1 MSKQEPLIK
10 RHFTKE
16 GVDPF
21 DELSWEKR
29 TALIGTEESPV
40 FFQEDVEVPS
50 FWSQNA
56 TNIVAQK
63 YFAYDEEDPRRES
76 SVKTLINRV
85 VKRIAGEG
93 MEHGYFQ
100 NSKDQEIFAAELKYI
115 LVHQLATFNSPV
127 WFNIGVEGAP
137 QQASAC
143 FILDVEDNMDSIAR
157 WYGEEMKIFK
167 GGSGAGLNV
176 SKLRSSGENL
186 SKGGIAS
193 GPVTF
198 MRGADANAGT
208 IKSGGRCLAPDQC
221 VYTESGP
228 VRVDQL
234 AKQDQFI
241 CVSYDPPAKR
251 YKLKR
256 AQAWQSGQ
264 KNLLEIK
271 TDKGVFKLSPDHPV
285 KLSDNSTILAGDL
298 EPGHSLFAGTI
309 NYSDDGYLRLGLKD
323 GKKTKEKL
331 HRLVAKDIL
340 NEDVA
345 GKIVHHVNGDKLNN
359 HPDNLEVMTDS
370 LHGKETAALGEHIFQ
385 KNSYSKIGKD
395 NPMHSGSDFWQDE
408 EKAASYKSKQAE
420 ILKSRDTKAMQ
431 DQAADQRMINFA
443 FKIINAGGT
452 IDTFKD
458 YYQSRKQYIGSPG
471 VSKKVLNER
480 IVKRFG
486 SHENFVK
493 EVSKQNHRVISVTDL
508 GESVV
513 YDVEVFCP
521 TADDKTPES
530 GHNFLIWPSSEKT
543 GSGIVVFNTRR
554 AAKLI
559 CMDADHPDV
568 EDFVNCKVN
577 EEERIR
583 ILANAG
589 LDMGFGPEG
598 ERNMAEATSY
608 QNANNSVRVT
618 DKFMQAVEADQP
630 WGLVARTTGE
640 TVKTISARELMKNI
654 ADAAWRCADP
664 GLQYDTTINKWHTT
678 PAQGNIEASNPC
690 FPGSARVHT
699 NKGLIPFSEFVDRV
713 ESGEDLKVF
722 TDTATTDAPSDVLLS
737 SPTAVMRNGIHNI
750 IKLTFSDGRELRCTE
765 THRLWT
771 TNRGWVEAV
780 ELTSEDRVKLND
792 HPNLSEA
799 DGVLPVSDLGEAV
812 SGTNGIGETRKDLPS
827 SWSSELAEVTG
838 FLTGDGCI
846 TDQSVAWVYGRDDV
860 EDGLLDRHK
869 EIINQIVG
877 GSTEIAADKAKGTRH
892 LRVGSSATREMFS
905 GLGVGLEKLHEK
917 RIPES
922 VFKAPSLIQASYLKG
937 LFSADGCVVRSESG
951 KASRYVGLA
960 SSSKKLLLD
969 AQKILS
975 SFGINPKI
983 YKTRSGCE
991 NAFSYTKNDGTRVD
1005 YQSKDLYDLRITGTD
1020 LEIFASQ
1027 IGFASDRKQ
1036 NALDNLLKETKR
1048 YSTKNTVQVVSTV
1061 SDGREEVYNL
1071 TEPIHHSYIVDGIV
1085 VANCSEYM
1093 SNNNT
1098 ACNLASLNLKKFF
1111 DKGEFLEKDYI
1122 QAARV
1127 MFTAQDI
1134 TISFAEFPTRKI
1146 AQRTTQL
1153 RQIGLG
1159 YSNLGALLMSEGLP
1173 YDSDQGRALAASLT
1187 SLLTA
1192 TAYNQSA
1199 QIASRVGAFAAYEE
1213 NEKSMQKV
1221 MSLHKKASLDLV
1233 KETESLN
1240 EEISNSIAKTA
1251 NRIWQGAIRESK
1263 EVGFRNAQATVLA
1276 PCGTISFFMDCDTT
1290 GIEPDFA
1297 LIKHKVLSGGGSV
1310 EIINQSVY
1318 QALISLGYT
1327 KEQTEEIVAYI
1338 AEEESG
1344 TPRNS
1349 VVNSPHLRREH
1360 YSVFDCAVGERE
1372 VAPIGHVKMVAA
1384 VQPFLS
1390 GAVSKTVNVPTD
1402 YTPDDIM
1409 DIYIKAWEMGTK
1421 SISVYRDGS
1430 KANQPLNK
1438 KESDEE
1444 EEKEAKKNLPKDL
1457 LRGERR
1463 KVSRNAPIVGVD
1475 FRVGQTGGYIHVR
1488 LFKDGT
1494 PGAIFIDVGQ
1504 AGSTLHGFIRAWA
1517 VTMSLALQY
1526 GMPLDHLVRKLA
1538 WTQFE
1543 PAGIT
1548 NDPEIKIARSI
1559 VDYVVRWLAKE
1570 FLDPEASTSLGIDV
1584 VEEEETI
1591 PGGTVEPEI
1600 EIHSQTLP
1608 AQHIRELDGA
1618 QQGQLCDACGGNMV
1632 RTGSCYTCTVCGS
1645 SSGCG

>member
-1 MSKQEPLIK
+1 MSKSQPLIT
-10 RHFTKE
+10 RHFSKE

-29 TALIGTEESPV
+29 TALIGTEDNPV

-63 YFAYDEEDPRRES
+63 YFAYDEEDPRRER

-85 VKRIAGEG
+85 VNRIVDQG
-93 MEHGYFQ
+93 MDHGYFK
-100 NSKDQEIFAAELKYI
+100 NKEEQEIFKAELKYI

-157 WYGEEMKIFK
+157 WYSEEMKIFK

-208 IKSGGRCLAPDQC
+208 IKSGGRCLAPDQY

-234 AKQDQFI
+234 AKQDQFV

-271 TDKGVFKLSPDHPV
+271 TDKGLFKLSSDHPV

-298 EPGHSLFAGTI
+298 KPGHSLFAGTI
-309 NYSDDGYLRLGLKD
+309 HYSDDGYLQLGLKD
-323 GKKTKEKL
+323 GQKTKEKL

-340 NEDVA
+340 NEDLV
-345 GKIVHHVNGDKLNN
+345 GKIVHHTDGDKVNN
-359 HPDNLEVMTDS
+359 HPDNLELITEHAS
-370 LHGKETAALGEHIFQ
+370 GKETTALGEHVFQ
-385 KNSYSKIGKD
+385 KNSYLKIGND
-395 NPMHSGSDFWQDE
+395 NLIHSESSFWQDE
-408 EKAASYKSKQAE
+408 EKIANCTAKQAE
-420 ILKSRDTKAMQ
+420 IFNSEAIRDQSANQ
-431 DQAADQRMINFA
+431 QMINFA
-443 FKIINAGGT
+443 FQIINTGGT
-452 IDTFKD
+452 IDTFED
-458 YYQSRKQYIGSPG
+458 YYQKQYLDDPG

-480 IVKRFG
+480 IVNRFG
-486 SHENFVK
+486 SYENFVK

-530 GHNFLIWPSSEKT
+530 GHNFLIWPNNEKT

-554 AAKLI
+554 AAKLV

-618 DKFMQAVEADQP
+618 DEFMQAVESNEP

-640 TVKTISARELMKNI
+640 TVKVISARELMKNI

-699 NKGLIPFSEFVDRV
+699 NKGLVPFSEFVDRV
-713 ESGEDLKVF
+713 ENGEEIKVF
-722 TDTATTDAPSDVLLS
+722 TDTATADAPSDVLLS
-737 SPTAVMRNGIHNI
+737 SPTAVMRNGVHNI

-780 ELTSEDRVKLND
+780 ELTSEDQVKLNSNPSYSQVQSTSKTTSFD
-792 HPNLSEA
+792 PEKGLVPDDLFESSSE
-799 DGVLPVSDLGEAV
+799 DQIKYL
-812 SGTNGIGETRKDLPS
+812 KDLFTQKGYLSNHYLAIS
-827 SWSSELAEVTG
+827 S
-838 FLTGDGCI
+838 
-846 TDQSVAWVYGRDDV
+846 
-860 EDGLLDRHK
+860 
-869 EIINQIVG
+869 
-877 GSTEIAADKAKGTRH
+877 ADKK
-892 LRVGSSATREMFS
+892 
-905 GLGVGLEKLHEK
+905 
-917 RIPES
+917 
-922 VFKAPSLIQASYLKG
+922 
-937 LFSADGCVVRSESG
+937 D
-951 KASRYVGLA
+951 
-960 SSSKKLLLD
+960 LLD
-969 AQKILS
+969 AQLILS
-975 SFGINPKI
+975 GFAINPRI
-983 YKTRSGCE
+983 Y
-991 NAFSYTKNDGTRVD
+991 NNKNG
-1005 YQSKDLYDLRITGTD
+1005 YDLRITGTD
-1020 LEIFASQ
+1020 LETFASQ

-1036 NALDNLLKETKR
+1036 NALDSLLKETKR
-1048 YSTKNTVQVVSTV
+1048 YSTKNTVQVVSII

-1085 VANCSEYM
+1085 VSNCSEYM

-1111 DKGEFLEKDYI
+1111 DSGKFLEKDYI

-1146 AQRTTQL
+1146 AQRTSQL

-1213 NEKSMQKV
+1213 NEKPMQKV
-1221 MSLHKKASLDLV
+1221 MTLHKKASLNLI
-1233 KETESLN
+1233 KEAESLN
-1240 EEISNSIAKTA
+1240 EGVSVGIAKTA
-1251 NRIWQGAIRESK
+1251 NRIWQRAIRDSK

-1318 QALISLGYT
+1318 EALISLGYT
-1327 KEQTEEIVAYI
+1327 NEQTEEIVNYI
-1338 AEEESG
+1338 AEEENG

-1349 VVNSPHLRREH
+1349 VVNAPHLRREH

-1372 VAPIGHVKMVAA
+1372 VAPIGHVKMVSA

-1438 KESDEE
+1438 KESEEE
-1444 EEKEAKKNLPKDL
+1444 EEKEAKKNLPQDL

-1463 KVSRNAPIVGVD
+1463 KVSRTAPIVGVD

-1570 FLDPEASTSLGIDV
+1570 FLDPDASASLGIDFA
-1584 VEEEETI
+1584 EEAAI

-1600 EIHSQTLP
+1600 EIKSQTLP
-1608 AQHIRELDGA
+1608 AQHIRDLDGA
-1618 QQGQLCDACGGNMV
+1618 EPGQLCDACGGNMV
-1632 RTGSCYTCTVCGS
+1632 RTGSCYTCTVCGN